1 MSPGE
6 RNSCY
11 GNSDIPTGKYCPA
24 CSNLAQSRSGVEKL
38 KKHTQRRG
46 CTGNLDKLAPGE
58 RSAWRKEAAKE
69 RDSLRRR
76 HRRRRAVAASPSSS
90 SSGTRGARVQRDAS
104 VAATPCVLAS
114 ASADQAGSDDEA
126 HDLLFAATAAGA
138 SPSVRFR
145 ASMEQ
150 GSVATARKKR
160 RPSKRQQEAQE
171 TEMRQHRLQLTRE
184 RSRAALAALRLAEA
198 PCATLGSDGSEVNRK
213 DTVNVYAIV
222 PQADGDGADG
232 DGPGGNRAERVVLAA
247 VRPSGN
253 KTAEGEV
260 QTIKEIFEQ
269 GQAK

>member
-1 MSPGE
+1 M
-6 RNSCY
+6 
-11 GNSDIPTGKYCPA
+11 
-24 CSNLAQSRSGVEKL
+24 
-38 KKHTQRRG
+38 
-46 CTGNLDKLAPGE
+46 DKFAPGE